1 MKRNSDGTI
10 ESETGLLAGQEVA
23 RLRKQIDAMARI
35 NEAQAATIKQQDAAL
50 AQAMR
55 DLEIARLAI
64 KSMGAAIARL
74 QAVRQ

>member
-23 RLRKQIDAMARI
+23 RLRKQVDAMARI
-35 NEAQAATIKQQDAAL
+35 NEAQATTIKQQDAAL

>member
-23 RLRKQIDAMARI
+23 RLRKQVDALSRI
-35 NEAQAATIKQQDAAL
+35 NEGQAATIKQQDAAL
-50 AQAMR
+50 AQSQR
-55 DLEIARLAI
+55 DLENAKLA
-64 KSMGAAIARL
+64 MRAMDAAITRL